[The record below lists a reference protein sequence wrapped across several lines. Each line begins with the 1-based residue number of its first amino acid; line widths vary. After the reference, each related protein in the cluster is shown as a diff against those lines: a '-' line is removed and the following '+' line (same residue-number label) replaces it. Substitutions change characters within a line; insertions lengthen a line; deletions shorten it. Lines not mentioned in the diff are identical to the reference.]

1 MSNREKVIN
10 LANSVPESELL
21 PVVEMLQAL
30 YRLTAESKNR
40 IEEIE
45 PDEWD
50 LKMIE
55 ETERENDGVYFSF
68 EEVLAEDGLTYA
80 DLQD

>member
-1 MSNREKVIN
+1 MSNREYAHQLLDK
-10 LANSVPESELL
+10 VPESKIIYIVGILEGAMI
-21 PVVEMLQAL
+21 PE
-30 YRLTAESKNR
+30 T
-40 IEEIE
+40 EEVE

-55 ETERENDGVYFSF
+55 EAKKENDGETITFD
-68 EEVLAEDGLTYA
+68 EMLKKEGLTYA

>member
-1 MSNREKVIN
+1 MNNRERAHQLLDK
-10 LANSVPESELL
+10 VPENKIIYIIGILEGATI
-21 PVVEMLQAL
+21 PE
-30 YRLTAESKNR
+30 

-55 ETERENDGVYFSF
+55 EAKQENDGTTITFD
-68 EEVLAEDGLTYA
+68 ELLKKEGLTYA

>member
-1 MSNREKVIN
+1 MSNREYAHQLLDK
-10 LANSVPESELL
+10 VPESKIIYIVGILEGAMI
-21 PVVEMLQAL
+21 PE
-30 YRLTAESKNR
+30 T
-40 IEEIE
+40 EEVE

-55 ETERENDGVYFSF
+55 EAKKENDGETITFD
-68 EEVLAEDGLTYA
+68 ELLKKEGLTYA

>member
-1 MSNREKVIN
+1 MSNRAYAHQLLDK
-10 LANSVPESELL
+10 VPESKIIYIVGILEGAMI
-21 PVVEMLQAL
+21 PE
-30 YRLTAESKNR
+30 T
-40 IEEIE
+40 EEVE

-55 ETERENDGVYFSF
+55 EAKKENDGETITFD
-68 EEVLAEDGLTYA
+68 ELLKKEGLTYA